1 MAPGIGI
8 GIGIGRGGGGT
19 NWSSYW
25 TTQPEVLFFGLY
37 SEISGGQMPN
47 KVEGSSDFV
56 TVAGSVGSETYQ
68 CPNTAPYITAD
79 TDHVWFK
86 ADGTQRTLKTSYAVG
101 FDFARTIVKYDSAS
115 PHLVRAILILSSDLE
130 TSKENKLR
138 TDFSLS
144 LWGSGVLSAYGELKE
159 NRGIGRSV
167 WPEYEDE
174 TFDYTGRMAVV
185 LPALL
190 SDLINK
196 TILDLKTADIY
207 SYIDVLRLTVLHTEQ
222 ASLLNVKS
230 AIFGNGINNGL
241 AWAAKLGFKGTG
253 LGAIHIDSDFNPLTQ
268 GVNYTRDNAF
278 HGGYVGEEVGGT
290 NSFVTF
296 LSTYTNTAPRGAA
309 GNSYRAR
316 CYTNNTGTPS
326 QNAPATSI
334 GLTIASRVLS
344 THCGWYKNGA
354 AQDNDADA
362 SVAVA
367 DAKFME
373 LNGAGGAS
381 YAGYV
386 QCTIYG
392 GGIDAT
398 KHLALYNILKYFM
411 DNVGGTF

>member
-1 MAPGIGI
+1 
-8 GIGIGRGGGGT
+8 
-19 NWSSYW
+19 
-25 TTQPEVLFFGLY
+25 
-37 SEISGGQMPN
+37 MPN
-47 KVEGSSDFV
+47 KVTGATDFL
-56 TVAGSVGSETYQ
+56 TVAGVAGSETYQ

-144 LWGSGVLSAYGELKE
+144 LWWSGVLSAYGELKE

-185 LPALL
+185 PPALL

-230 AIFGNGINNGL
+230 ALFGNGVNNGL

-253 LGAIHIDSDFNPLTQ
+253 FGAIHIDSDFNPLTQ

-278 HGGYVGEEVGGT
+278 HGGYVGELVEGT
-290 NSFVTF
+290 NSFVTY
-296 LSTYTNTAPRGAA
+296 LDAGTYTAPRGAA

-316 CYTNNTGTPS
+316 CLTHNTAIAT
-326 QNAPATSI
+326 QNAPPTSI
-334 GLTIASRVLS
+334 GLTIAKRELS
-344 THCGWYKNGA
+344 THCGWYKNGV

-386 QCTIYG
+386 YCTIYG
-392 GGIDAT
+392 GGLDAA
-398 KHLALYNILKYFM
+398 KHLTLYNIIKYFM